1 MPLKPSRGELPILQA
16 ATDLIKWFV
25 PLLNGLR
32 RDQKFAL
39 GDPIISNLYAVLEA
53 LVEHSPLKPRQVTTI
68 FRPASQQ
75 IKERHHPV

>member
-1 MPLKPSRGELPILQA
+1 
-16 ATDLIKWFV
+16 
-25 PLLNGLR
+25 LR

-53 LVEHSPLKPRQVTTI
+53 LVEHSPLKPRQVPTT

-75 IKERHHPV
+75 IKEKHHPL

>member
-16 ATDLIKWFV
+16 TTDLIKWFV

-53 LVEHSPLKPRQVTTI
+53 LVEHSPLKPRQVPTT

-75 IKERHHPV
+75 IKEKHHPL

>member
-1 MPLKPSRGELPILQA
+1 
-16 ATDLIKWFV
+16 
-25 PLLNGLR
+25 LR